1 MTIIASDLV
10 MRLSTTSG
18 SAGDTTAST
27 PAASLGKYVSST
39 AFVTAT
45 LANLFRQIT
54 AAEALA
60 GITLYRCVFILN
72 NTAGGLT
79 LQSPTISVQS
89 ETALGGSFALATDN
103 IAAGAKGSSSAQ
115 AALIASETTPPTGV
129 SAFGAGPLSLTDLAP
144 GTVRGVW
151 VRYTVPAAT
160 AAINPDGAIF
170 ATTGDTLP

>member
-1 MTIIASDLV
+1 MAIIASDIVL
-10 MRLSTTSG
+10 RLSTTAG
-18 SAGDTTAST
+18 SAGDSTAST
-27 PAASLGKYVSST
+27 PATSLGKYVSTT

-60 GITLYRCVFILN
+60 GITLYRCVFALN
-72 NTAGGLT
+72 NTGGGLT
-79 LQSPTISVQS
+79 LQNPTITVQS

-103 IAAGAKGSSSAQ
+103 VAVSAKASASAQ
-115 AALIASETTPPTGV
+115 AALIASETTAPTGV

-151 VRYTVPAAT
+151 VRYTVPAST
-160 AAINPDGAIF
+160 AAINPDGAIL
-170 ATTGDTLP
+170 AVTGDTLP